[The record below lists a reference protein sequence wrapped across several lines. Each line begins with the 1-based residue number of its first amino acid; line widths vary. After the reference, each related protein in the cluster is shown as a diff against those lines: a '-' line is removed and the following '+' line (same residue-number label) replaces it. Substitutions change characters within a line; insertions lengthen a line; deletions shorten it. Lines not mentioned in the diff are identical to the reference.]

1 MKMTEYHERF
11 AAKVIAQ
18 IEAGTAPWMKPW
30 TPGESSRP
38 MNATT
43 RKAYRGGNSLF
54 LSMGGYPDPRWA
66 TFNQVKAAGGHVTKG
81 ESGSPILFFGWSSRA
96 ARNGDGKVIKD
107 GEGRTVY
114 GTPDKDAPP
123 VCKVYYVFNV
133 RQTEGLEDKIVPLA
147 TPGARTWTDD
157 GTADAIVA
165 AAGVPVTHVSGDRA
179 YYSPQRDEIVLP
191 ERAQFSKALD
201 YYQTALH
208 ELIHATGH
216 ASRLDRE
223 TLTKSGGLGTERYA
237 QEELRAEI
245 GAMMLGE
252 LAGIGSKPA
261 HGAAYIENWLKALR
275 QDPREVYRAAADAQ
289 KAADWIMHKHAAV
302 DATAQDEAEDVA
314 AVA

>member
-66 TFNQVKAAGGHVTKG
+66 TFNQVKAAGGHVKKG

-107 GEGRTVY
+107 GDGRTVY

-123 VCKVYYVFNV
+123 VCKVYYVFNMQ
-133 RQTEGLEDKIVPLA
+133 QTEGFADKVTPLA
-147 TPGARTWTDD
+147 KPGARTWTDD
-157 GTADAIVA
+157 GTADAIIA
-165 AAGVPVTHVSGDRA
+165 AAGVPVSHVSGDRA

-191 ERAQFSKALD
+191 ERSQFAEALG
-201 YYQTALH
+201 YYHTALH
-208 ELIHATGH
+208 ELGHATGH
-216 ASRLDRE
+216 SSRLSRHDRSDWAAFGTQKYARE
-223 TLTKSGGLGTERYA
+223 ELVAEITAVMAGAELGT
-237 QEELRAEI
+237 
-245 GAMMLGE
+245 
-252 LAGIGSKPA
+252 GSTPQ
-261 HGAAYIENWLKALR
+261 HGAAYVENWLQLLKN
-275 QDPREVYRAAADAQ
+275 DPKEVVKAAAAAQ
-289 KAADWIMHKHAAV
+289 KAAAWIVAHTSARQAA
-302 DATAQDEAEDVA
+302 A
-314 AVA
+314 A